1 MDWVYVFYITGLG
14 LAVGSFLNVVVLRY
28 HTGRTVLGRSSCA
41 SCAHKLSWFDLV
53 PLASFVL
60 LRGKCRYCRARISFQ
75 YPLVELLTAFLFFLA
90 ARQFLAGTLT
100 YASLLHFVTLLLAL
114 PFLVAIVV
122 YDIRHK
128 IIPDALAYG
137 FAFVGIMFRTADV
150 AQSGFT
156 TAVLL
161 DLAAGPLLFFPFFL
175 LWFFSKGRWMGLGDG
190 KLALG
195 IGWLLGLSGGVLAVL
210 FGFWSGALV
219 GLFLV
224 ALTHLS
230 VRRKGVTKVSLK
242 SEVPFA
248 PFLILGVI
256 DVLFFGLTSLFISML
271 SQLHVF

>member
-14 LAVGSFLNVVVLRY
+14 LAVGSFLNVVVLWY

-41 SCAHKLSWFDLV
+41 ACAHKLSWFDLV

-137 FAFVGIMFRTADV
+137 FAFVGIMFCTADV

-161 DLAAGPLLFFPFFL
+161 DLAAGPLLFLPFFL
-175 LWFFSKGRWMGLGDG
+175 LW
-190 KLALG
+190 
-195 IGWLLGLSGGVLAVL
+195 
-210 FGFWSGALV
+210 
-219 GLFLV
+219 
-224 ALTHLS
+224 
-230 VRRKGVTKVSLK
+230 
-242 SEVPFA
+242 
-248 PFLILGVI
+248 
-256 DVLFFGLTSLFISML
+256 
-271 SQLHVF
+271 